1 MPLNDEQ
8 KQALSVL
15 AAADPKDVAE
25 ALHADANAHYQHI
38 FRVGYGKA
46 KGEYTNP
53 EGTGK
58 LDVAEAARAAA
69 EAERDEAKQRADALG
84 SKDADF
90 AAERERLTKAAQ
102 DAKRAADEAKAA
114 AEERIKGI
122 YRAAQE
128 KALLAKLA
136 PTIDPLYAENAVVP
150 AARERIR
157 IDGVADDGTPQV
169 SYLDADGVPLSGGLD
184 ALAAQLAANVDP
196 RFKTSHVDAGGG
208 AQPGGGGG
216 PAGGSSLADA
226 MKARYANRPN
236 KPAESDAPRAARF
249 APAS

>member
-1 MPLNDEQ
+1 MPLTDEQ
-8 KQALSVL
+8 KAALQT
-15 AAADPKDVAE
+15 AAAALQGADAKDVAE
-25 ALHADANAHYQHI
+25 GFREALPNAHQAAVA
-38 FRVGYGKA
+38 FGYGKA
-46 KGEYTNP
+46 KAEFTP
-53 EGTGK
+53 KVEA
-58 LDVAEAARAAA
+58 AEAARAAA
-69 EAERDEAKQRADALG
+69 EAERDEARAQADALA

-196 RFKTSHVDAGGG
+196 RFKTSHVDSGGG
-208 AQPGGGGG
+208 AQTGGGGG
-216 PAGGSSLADA
+216 PAGGSSLADV